1 MKRPLATTLAVF
13 AVISLTATTWLVRP
27 ELGEQAAETTVV
39 STPALIEQG
48 RYLAR
53 AGNCMACHTEPG
65 GKPFAGGRRIGTPF
79 GDVFTG
85 NLTPDEETG
94 LGRWSAAD
102 FWRALHYGKSRDGR
116 RLYPAFP
123 YPNYTRVSRADAD
136 AIFAYLQSL
145 PPVVSPLRPATV
157 RFPYD
162 TQAAQL
168 VWRALYFRPGAQ
180 PPAADRPTLWNRG
193 AYLVEGLGHCNACHT
208 ARTWLGGTD
217 TAVDYSGASIPLLGW
232 DALPLGYATPP
243 TDEEAA
249 ELAQLLQTGTSR
261 RDVMTGPMAEV
272 VFHSLQYLAD
282 TDIEAIVAYLRTL
295 PRRDTRLRRLGPPVG
310 EDQLEG
316 LLKLGQSVYSQYCSE
331 CHGDDG
337 AGKPYVY
344 PALAGNRLVTA
355 LSANNALQT
364 VLFGGFAPSTTGH
377 PRPYGMP
384 PYAQQLS
391 ATQIAAVL
399 TYVRASWGNA
409 APAVAPAAVLER

>member
-1 MKRPLATTLAVF
+1 VKSALAAALAGF
-13 AVISLTATTWLVRP
+13 AVLSLTATAWLVGP
-27 ELGEQAAETTVV
+27 ELGEEAAETTVV
-39 STPALIEQG
+39 PTPALIEQG

-65 GKPFAGGRRIGTPF
+65 GQPFAGGRRIGTPF

-94 LGRWSAAD
+94 LGRWSTAD

-136 AIFAYLQSL
+136 AIFAYLNSL
-145 PPVVSPLRPATV
+145 PPVVSPLRPATI

-162 TQAAQL
+162 TQVAQL
-168 VWRALYFRPGAQ
+168 VWRALYFRPGEQ
-180 PPAADRPTLWNRG
+180 PPTADRTALWNRG

-249 ELAQLLQTGTSR
+249 ELAELLQTGTSR
-261 RDVMTGPMAEV
+261 RNVMTGPMAEV
-272 VFHSLQYLAD
+272 VFHSLQHLAD
-282 TDIEAIVAYLRTL
+282 TDIDAIVAYLRTL

-310 EDQLEG
+310 EEQLEG
-316 LLKLGQSVYSQYCSE
+316 LLTLGLSVYGQYCSE

-337 AGKPYVY
+337 EGKPYVY

-364 VLFGGFAPSTTGH
+364 VLFGGFAPSTSGH

-384 PYAQQLS
+384 PYAHQLS
-391 ATQIAAVL
+391 ASQIAAVL

-409 APAVAPAAVLER
+409 APAVAPAAVLDR